1 MTLSSMEK
9 ISVSDLPNFINLPPT
24 LFLRIELGSLSKKGS
39 VALLNGSLTTLPLR
53 GKGAASLF

>member
-24 LFLRIELGSLSKKGS
+24 LFLRIEGIVNLSQIGLIFSLGP
-39 VALLNGSLTTLPLR
+39 AT
-53 GKGAASLF
+53 